1 MKRISLRCAMS
12 TLFALLLMA
21 VGASAQTM
29 DFTGN
34 WKLNGTKSS
43 LSYDFSLAP
52 KQLKIAHQENAM
64 AMERFTEMMGQSLNY
79 TDHYALDGTENLHD
93 GPDGVPR
100 KSVVKWNEQ
109 RSELQIVTIVP
120 TNEFGTVTI
129 TELLSVEGNNLTV
142 KSHAATDMGELYE
155 IFVFDRE

>member
-1 MKRISLRCAMS
+1 MKYKLFRYPISMFL
-12 TLFALLLMA
+12 TLLLIA
-21 VGASAQTM
+21 AGASAQTI
-29 DFTGN
+29 DFSGN
-34 WKLNGTKSS
+34 WKLNGSKSS

-79 TDHYALDGTENLHD
+79 TDHYALDGTENLHE
-93 GPDGVPR
+93 GPDGIPR
-100 KSVVKWNEQ
+100 KSVVQWNEQ

-129 TELLSVEGNNLTV
+129 TELLSVEGDNLTV
-142 KSHAATDMGELYE
+142 KSHAATDMGDLFEV
-155 IFVFDRE
+155 FVFDRE